1 MESHSQLPENHVG
14 HHTCRLN
21 KPWLY
26 CTGGRNRM
34 QLGGPALHV
43 EQHFHIKSIYSSS
56 AVPRTHPQV
65 TLVQHTR
72 RLNDLTAEGRHID
85 KSRVSRG
92 PHQTQQQ
99 PVPCLIGTALLPG
112 LAAVAAYCKRIAS
125 GGGGVHRSNTEMT
138 HVMMKKV
145 HPLSLMQTSRR
156 CGSAQQTMYRMLT
169 LPRTARQL
177 LHSPAVANVRSQ
189 HRPAHVAGT

>member
-21 KPWLY
+21 MPWLY

-72 RLNDLTAEGRHID
+72 RLNDLTAEGRHMTSQECQEVHIRH
-85 KSRVSRG
+85 SSSQCRG
-92 PHQTQQQ
+92 L
-99 PVPCLIGTALLPG
+99 VGTALLPG

-125 GGGGVHRSNTEMT
+125 GDSGVRRSDTEMT

-145 HPLSLMQTSRR
+145 RPLSLMQTFRR
-156 CGSAQQTMYRMLT
+156 CGV
-169 LPRTARQL
+169 
-177 LHSPAVANVRSQ
+177 HSRS
-189 HRPAHVAGT
+189 HRLCIGC